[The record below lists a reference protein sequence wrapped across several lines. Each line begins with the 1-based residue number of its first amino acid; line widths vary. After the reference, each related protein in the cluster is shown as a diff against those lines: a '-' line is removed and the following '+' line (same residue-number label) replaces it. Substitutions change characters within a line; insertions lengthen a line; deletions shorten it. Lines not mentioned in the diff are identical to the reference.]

1 MKTPLP
7 WQPGDT
13 ARLKKPHACG
23 CTDWLVQRMGMD
35 VRLKCLGCGRQMLL
49 KRADFEKMVQ
59 SRLPMDNEHTK
70 IEQF

>member
-23 CTDWLVQRMGMD
+23 STE
-35 VRLKCLGCGRQMLL
+35 CLGCGKQLLL
-49 KRADFEKMVQ
+49 KRLNFEKMVH
-59 SRLPMDNEHTK
+59 SRLPASNENTK
-70 IEQF
+70 IELF